1 MGNSESSSSQF
12 PTRKPDGNGDGD
24 GRNRNEKAADDDNT
38 FLKIS
43 AAVTGTALLA
53 VGAWHLATSSP
64 SDKRDDGEDRTVIT
78 LESGRSS
85 ESRRSGGRTP
95 HLERF
100 GNTQQYTLPRMIK
113 IMSYNVWSGD
123 MEIHARMESIS
134 SLILKHSPDVVFFQE
149 ITPEIYE
156 IFRSFKWWKSYN
168 CSVSPDEAE
177 TKKYFP
183 MLLSNL
189 PASFLDCEQFTE
201 EIGKEIIIAKI
212 GLGLPK
218 ELYVATIHLKAI
230 KLPQRYREER
240 TAQAEEAIK
249 LLNSARNVVFGGDMN
264 WDDESDGRFP
274 LLDGWV
280 DAWTE
285 LKGDSGEDGWTFDTI
300 ANPMLKG
307 RKSLLQKRLDRFM
320 CKLRDFSLD
329 SVEMIGLDPIPDL
342 HAVNNYRKM
351 APVLP
356 SDHFGLLLTIC
367 PK

>member
-12 PTRKPDGNGDGD
+12 PTRNPYGNGDGDGD
-24 GRNRNEKAADDDNT
+24 GRNRNKKAADDDNT

-95 HLERF
+95 YLESIR
-100 GNTQQYTLPRMIK
+100 NTKQYTLPRMIK

-123 MEIHARMESIS
+123 TEIHARMESIS
-134 SLILKHSPDVVFFQE
+134 ILILKHSPDVVFFQE
-149 ITPEIYE
+149 ITPEIYK

-168 CSVSPDEAE
+168 CSISPDEAE

-183 MLLSNL
+183 MLL
-189 PASFLDCEQFTE
+189 PAEFLDRKQFTKA
-201 EIGKEIIIAKI
+201 IGKEIIIAKV

-218 ELYVATIHLKAI
+218 DLFVASIHLKS
-230 KLPQRYREER
+230 PEYPEMHREER
-240 TAQAEEAIK
+240 TAQAEKAIAH
-249 LLNSARNVVFGGDMN
+249 LDSATNIVFGGDMN

-307 RKSLLQKRLDRFM
+307 RKPLLQKRLDRFM
-320 CKLRDFSLD
+320 CKLRDFSLV

-342 HAVNNYRKM
+342 YAVNKYGKM

-367 PK
+367 LN